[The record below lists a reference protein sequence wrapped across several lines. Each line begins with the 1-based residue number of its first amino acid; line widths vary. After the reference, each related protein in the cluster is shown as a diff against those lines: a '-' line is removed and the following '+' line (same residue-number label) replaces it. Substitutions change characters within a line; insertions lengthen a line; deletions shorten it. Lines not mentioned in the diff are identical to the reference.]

1 MRHKLIF
8 LFSILFVLPQL
19 TGMLA
24 PGENLL
30 TRAAFG
36 PEPSGLYLIVPPNGY
51 QQEVNQEQQGFF
63 SISGTLINLSGG
75 QINLDSDVMLTI
87 YHDSQVEEVLT
98 TPLLADQTFIFHL
111 VPFSSDW
118 SYVASFI
125 HNNIEYKSQII
136 NGFEYASAGT
146 APVTLWV
153 YDSTSDKSLIRGEGM
168 HVTLDF
174 DQNGTVHVVESMMF
188 VNPSSLVITPVSSK
202 TPILMFELDGQASS
216 LAFIDEMNSG
226 IYRMV
231 PGGFGDWRPIL
242 PGTVHQVMFEYD
254 LPFNGKTDI
263 ILNLPMHMNSIVVMM
278 EDKED
283 RVVCS
288 GSQLLYT
295 SKNPPGFVELF
306 KGVPGSNETSLVIH
320 CVRKWRILP
329 FMVAGFMTVLVGLSL
344 FVGFRLIKER
354 KTRERSL
361 DLENQR
367 TQILDAIIALD
378 DQFKAGQIPR
388 ESYNAK
394 RSELIE
400 KIEEKQV

>member
-1 MRHKLIF
+1 MRYKLITLFTF
-8 LFSILFVLPQL
+8 LFIASQLASFLLPGGQML
-19 TGMLA
+19 TVSESA
-24 PGENLL
+24 
-30 TRAAFG
+30 
-36 PEPSGLYLIVPPNGY
+36 SQYLIELPNRH
-51 QQEVNQEQQGFF
+51 QQETNQEQQGFF

-75 QINLDSDVMLTI
+75 QLNLDSDVMLTV
-87 YHDSQVEEVLT
+87 YNNGLVEEVLT

-111 VPFSSDW
+111 VPYSSDW

-136 NGFEYASAGT
+136 NGYEYASAGI
-146 APVTLWV
+146 ASITLWV

-174 DQNGTVHVVESMMF
+174 DQNGYVHVVESMMF
-188 VNPSSLVITPVSSK
+188 VNPSSLVITPVSNK
-202 TPILMFELDGQASS
+202 TPILMFELDTQASS

-231 PGGFGDWRPIL
+231 PGGFGDWQPIL

-263 ILNLPMHMNSIVVMM
+263 ILSLPMHMNSIVVMM

-288 GSQLLYT
+288 GTQLLYT
-295 SKNPPGFVELF
+295 SDNPSGFVELF
-306 KGVPGSNETSLVIH
+306 KGVPDSGETSLVIH
-320 CVRKWRILP
+320 CVQRWRILP
-329 FMVAGFMTVLVGLSL
+329 FVIAGLMTVLVGLSL
-344 FVGFRLIKER
+344 FVGLRHLKER
-354 KTRERSL
+354 KKRERII

-388 ESYNAK
+388 ESYNSK
-394 RSELIE
+394 RSELIKKIDE
-400 KIEEKQV
+400 KTD